1 MKRFIKYFITISI
14 IVGIGIAS
22 WLFYIYLEI
31 KFDLDKLVNYQP
43 NMSTQFYDTNGKLV
57 ANIFEEHHRLYV
69 KFDKIPTRITE
80 ALIAIE
86 DTQFF
91 EHNGINI
98 EAIFRAILKDVK
110 ALSFV
115 EGASTITQQ
124 LVKTVILT
132 REKKLTRKAKEMF
145 LAIELETILTKQEIL
160 ERYFNHVYFGHGYYG
175 IKTASKG
182 YFKKELRELSIKE
195 IAMLVGIPK
204 SPRFY
209 DPTKNYKH
217 NISRANNVVRRLDK
231 LGWINK
237 AEFKQ
242 AIASMPKVYND
253 TLSLNKAPYV
263 VDRAIKELEL
273 MGIDDLRTKAYKIK
287 LTIDLDTQQMA
298 RESLKFGYDNIIK
311 RDKNHGTKKSK
322 TKKINGAI
330 VAMDIKTGK
339 VLAIVGGVD
348 YAKSSFNRAT
358 QSKRQPG
365 SSVKPFLYQ
374 IALNLGYST
383 VSTLID
389 ISRTFG
395 TGKDA
400 WTPKNYGNKQ
410 KGVVRFN
417 DALIH
422 SRNLATINLA
432 TDIGI
437 DLLYKKLDKFGFENV
452 PRDLSIVLGSFG
464 ISPLAMSEK
473 FSLFSNG
480 GKMIKP
486 YLIENITTHDGRT
499 KEFNTTTKEYFSE
512 AQAYLTTSMLRDV
525 VTKGTARRAKVPGLQ
540 VAGKTGTSNKNIDAW
555 FCGYSPSVQVVVW
568 YGNDDNTPMRR
579 SETGGTTAAPVFS
592 HFLKAWLA
600 KHPNTKKY
608 FVRPKGVFT
617 QEVRGQNFLFTK
629 KSNVPP
635 EYMEPAIYDGDQTQ
649 EFDPVIF

>member
-132 REKKLTRKAKEMF
+132 REKKLTRKVKEMF

-182 YFKKELRELSIKE
+182 YFKKELRQLSIKE

-298 RESLKFGYDNIIK
+298 RESLKFGYNNIIK

-330 VAMDIKTGK
+330 VVMDIKTGK
-339 VLAIVGGVD
+339 VLAMVGGVD
-348 YAKSSFNRAT
+348 YANSSFNRAT

-395 TGKDA
+395 TGKNA

-437 DLLYKKLDKFGFENV
+437 DLLYKKLEEFGFENV

-486 YLIENITTHDGRT
+486 YLIEKITTHDGRT

-592 HFLKAWLA
+592 HFLKTWLA

-635 EYMEPAIYDGDQTQ
+635 EYMEPTIYDGDQTQ